1 MPLKSNFKSDLER
14 EQELCIL
21 LDRYYKQYLKH
32 YTFERVSDM
41 PKQLAGIDLIFIHKT
56 NGKKF
61 YIDEKAQL
69 DYINENLPTFAFELS
84 YEKKGILKEGWL
96 FDTSKKTEFYALIT
110 SIYADD
116 PNTFTS
122 CKITLVNRQ
131 KLLDLLTERAITL
144 SALKKYIL
152 PEQDTHGKIKIDELH
167 HRSEGYLFASTKNKA
182 EKPLNLILKLDFLE
196 ESGVA
201 KRLA

>member
-84 YEKKGILKEGWL
+84 YEKKGY
-96 FDTSKKTEFYALIT
+96 SK
-110 SIYADD
+110 
-116 PNTFTS
+116 
-122 CKITLVNRQ
+122 R
-131 KLLDLLTERAITL
+131 
-144 SALKKYIL
+144 
-152 PEQDTHGKIKIDELH
+152 
-167 HRSEGYLFASTKNKA
+167 
-182 EKPLNLILKLDFLE
+182 
-196 ESGVA
+196 
-201 KRLA
+201 RLAF